1 MLLTS
6 AESSKLLKK
15 LKSEYDALRG
25 KESASATFLASVGE
39 DPESVRPQ
47 YDYTE
52 TKRQL
57 NALSLQ
63 IRKLKHAINLFN
75 ATTVIPEYGITI
87 DEMLVL
93 IPQLSTEKAK
103 LAEMA
108 SRLPKS
114 REPQGYGKSSNI
126 IDYRYANY
134 DLDTVTKDLSE
145 VTDKLSKAQ
154 ITLDKINHTEKF
166 EVDL

>member
-15 LKSEYDALRG
+15 LKSEYDALRD
-25 KESASATFLASVGE
+25 KENASATFLASVGE
-39 DPESVRPQ
+39 DPESVRPK

-52 TKRQL
+52 TKMQL

-63 IRKLKHAINLFN
+63 IRKLKHAVNLFN
-75 ATTVIPEYGITI
+75 TTTVIPEYGITI

-93 IPQLSTEKAK
+93 IPQLSAEKGK

-108 SRLPKS
+108 SRLPKA
-114 REPQGYGKSSNI
+114 REPQGYGRPSNI
-126 IDYRYANY
+126 IDYRYVNY
-134 DLDTVTKDLSE
+134 DLDTVNKDLSE
-145 VTDKLSKAQ
+145 VTDELSKAQ
-154 ITLDKINHTEKF
+154 LALDRINHTEKF